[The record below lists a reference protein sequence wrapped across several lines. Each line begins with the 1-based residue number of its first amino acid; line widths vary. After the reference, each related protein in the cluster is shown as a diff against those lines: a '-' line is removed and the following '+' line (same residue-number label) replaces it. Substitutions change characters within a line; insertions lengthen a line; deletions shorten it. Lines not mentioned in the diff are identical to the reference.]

1 MKKILF
7 IFLLTNSIFA
17 QKFYV
22 KSNTD
27 LFIDYNTKTANL
39 IFKDYT
45 ITGTFSEL
53 NHKKNNYL
61 IINEGKK
68 NWVIKILNQ
77 SEIYGIDVLEGQKE
91 LIYKEVKKGRK
102 YKKSKLVFTN
112 LPSDKGLNE
121 LNMIDESTK
130 TFITKLSK
138 SDLIGVYDIE
148 IRRSSNVSFV
158 GLDVYGKLYILE
170 NGITFQSDLVTLD
183 LIRGSYNYSGNPGDP
198 ENGSFCCKINKGIG
212 DFFCLVIDKKNS
224 DRSVQTGAITVNSG
238 GINTTTT
245 FRVVQK

>member
-68 NWVIKILNQ
+68 NWVIKI
-77 SEIYGIDVLEGQKE
+77 I
-91 LIYKEVKKGRK
+91 
-102 YKKSKLVFTN
+102 
-112 LPSDKGLNE
+112 
-121 LNMIDESTK
+121 
-130 TFITKLSK
+130 
-138 SDLIGVYDIE
+138 
-148 IRRSSNVSFV
+148 
-158 GLDVYGKLYILE
+158 
-170 NGITFQSDLVTLD
+170 
-183 LIRGSYNYSGNPGDP
+183 
-198 ENGSFCCKINKGIG
+198 
-212 DFFCLVIDKKNS
+212 
-224 DRSVQTGAITVNSG
+224 
-238 GINTTTT
+238 
-245 FRVVQK
+245 